1 VNVRRVFLLSAVSL
15 VSACA
20 TPSKNP
26 ELAKLPV
33 DATVV
38 WGNQGRGGATE
49 RVPGYVHVL
58 HRGGAV
64 YRDQPTSPESH
75 PVKAAFAAP
84 SMPLPCAPSVPEV
97 RAAALSQHE
106 ELLAPQTAAAITAVT
121 ALDVKPEPFKAAA
134 ATASVGDKWRR
145 AWEKY
150 CDGARGMTDEDWQL
164 VREAGAP
171 ENVPAD
177 LAGHCIHPK

>member
-1 VNVRRVFLLSAVSL
+1 VNVRSVFLFCAVPL

-20 TPSKNP
+20 TPSNAP
-26 ELAKLPV
+26 EQAKLPV

-38 WGNQGRGGATE
+38 WGNQGYGGAAE
-49 RVPGYVHVL
+49 RVPGYVHAL
-58 HRGGAV
+58 HRGGV
-64 YRDQPTSPESH
+64 IYRDDPESPEARAL
-75 PVKAAFAAP
+75 KAAFAPP
-84 SMPLPCAPSVPEV
+84 SAPLPHAPLAPEV
-97 RAAALSQHE
+97 REMAPPQHDY
-106 ELLAPQTAAAITAVT
+106 LLPPQMAAAIAVVT
-121 ALDVKPEPFKAAA
+121 APDVKPEPLKAAS
-134 ATASVGDKWRR
+134 ATSSVGDKRRR

-150 CDGARGMTDEDWQL
+150 CNGALGLADEEWQL

>member
-1 VNVRRVFLLSAVSL
+1 MNVYNIFLLSAVSL

-20 TPSKNP
+20 TPLKDP
-26 ELAKLPV
+26 ELGELPV
-33 DATVV
+33 ETTVV
-38 WGNQGRGGATE
+38 WGNQGRGGATV

-58 HRGGAV
+58 RHGEAV
-64 YRDQPTSPESH
+64 YRDEPTSPGPE

-84 SMPLPCAPSVPEV
+84 SVPLPSAPQVPEL
-97 RAAALSQHE
+97 RAVVPSQHD
-106 ELLAPQTAAAITAVT
+106 ELLAPQTLAAITAVT
-121 ALDVKPEPFKAAA
+121 APDVKPEPFKAA
-134 ATASVGDKWRR
+134 TASVDDRRR

-150 CDGARGMTDEDWQL
+150 CDGALGMTDEEWQL

>member
-1 VNVRRVFLLSAVSL
+1 VNVRSVFLFCAVPL

-20 TPSKNP
+20 TPSKAP
-26 ELAKLPV
+26 EQAELPV
-33 DATVV
+33 EATVV

-58 HRGGAV
+58 RHGEAV
-64 YRDQPTSPESH
+64 YRDEPTSPV
-75 PVKAAFAAP
+75 PGQVTAAFAAP
-84 SMPLPCAPSVPEV
+84 SAPLPSAPQVSEV
-97 RAAALSQHE
+97 RAVAPSPHG
-106 ELLAPQTAAAITAVT
+106 ELLTPQTVAAITAVT
-121 ALDVKPEPFKAAA
+121 ASDVKSEPFKTAA
-134 ATASVGDKWRR
+134 ATASVGEERRR

-150 CDGARGMTDEDWQL
+150 CDGALGITDEEWQL